1 MRLTS
6 FHHHQIKFCARKNH
20 RPAKNTQ
27 NGGKKRTQTHLLCC
41 QPKFTPL
48 FIQKGNQNGDLKTGN
63 VSPRTASV
71 RGAWRNPTF
80 CCVYCDLCPRTIAF
94 LSLQILSGKPH
105 GLFPIRRHYNR
116 RFLQCQPLNVKKSRK
131 RPEAP
136 AFSAFRVQSIFCSN
150 QRMMHV
156 AVCVP
161 LASIWLVP
169 SGSVSSQRV
178 PIGTHTVT
186 VKVSAAVSHCTLASP

>member
-136 AFSAFRVQSIFCSN
+136 AFSAFRVQSIFE
-150 QRMMHV
+150 Q
-156 AVCVP
+156 
-161 LASIWLVP
+161 I
-169 SGSVSSQRV
+169 SGCCTSPCACRSPVFGSCR
-178 PIGTHTVT
+178 
-186 VKVSAAVSHCTLASP
+186 SAASVRSACRPGRIPSR

>member
-27 NGGKKRTQTHLLCC
+27 NGGKKRTQTHLLHC

-48 FIQKGNQNGDLKTGN
+48 FIQRGNQNGDLKTGN

-80 CCVYCDLCPRTIAF
+80 CRVYYDLCPRTIAF
-94 LSLQILSGKPH
+94 LSLQILSGQPH

-116 RFLQCQPLNVKKSRK
+116 RFLLCQPLKTKV
-131 RPEAP
+131 PEIP
-136 AFSAFRVQSIFCSN
+136 RFQGISGTVIFWQN
-150 QRMMHV
+150 QRMLHV

-178 PIGTHTVT
+178 PTGTHTVT
-186 VKVSAAVSHCTLASP
+186 VKVSTAVSHCTLASP

>member
-80 CCVYCDLCPRTIAF
+80 CRVYCDLCPRTIAF

-116 RFLQCQPLNVKKSRK
+116 RFLQCQPLNVKKAESARK
-131 RPEAP
+131 RQPSAHSGRNPYFDQISGCCTSPCACRSPVFGSCHP
-136 AFSAFRVQSIFCSN
+136 AMSVRSACRPGRI
-150 QRMMHV
+150 
-156 AVCVP
+156 
-161 LASIWLVP
+161 P
-169 SGSVSSQRV
+169 SR
-178 PIGTHTVT
+178 
-186 VKVSAAVSHCTLASP
+186 